1 MRTYLACIQPC
12 PHGAIPRHI
21 LNTINSFLCCFSN
34 YLENRLLPND
44 LSIVRNHGDEEDDIW
59 DTKDDLETPRDV
71 NNKVEI
77 QTNLE
82 FQSLILSPTQS
93 PGLPCIQ
100 INAQYIYDLQ
110 FGCSTYAWKDKEI
123 NLPTP
128 SVSSSTK
135 ILSRPQSSKQN
146 QFSEP
151 SWYCVTYFWL
161 MAHVS
166 NWSPLGMCSTV

>member
-71 NNKVEI
+71 HNKVEI
-77 QTNLE
+77 QTNSE

-110 FGCSTYAWKDKEI
+110 FGRSTYAWKDKEI

-135 ILSRPQSSKQN
+135 IGVARNHQN
-146 QFSEP
+146 KINFQNLP
-151 SWYCVTYFWL
+151 GT
-161 MAHVS
+161 VS
-166 NWSPLGMCSTV
+166 PIFGWWPMYQIGVH